1 MIWMIGIGGA
11 FGAAARFIIGNMLN
25 KRTTFPIG
33 TWLINIAG
41 SFLLGFITQ
50 LYLSNNMGSGYSI
63 LLE

>member
-50 LYLSNNMGSGYSI
+50 QQYG
-63 LLE
+63 